1 MAFGA
6 RLREAMDSYGPLC
19 AGLDPH
25 PELLRQW
32 GLEDSVDGLETF
44 SLTFVEALAGRVAAV
59 KPQSALFERHGSAG
73 IAVLERVLAELH
85 LAGTLSVADV
95 KRGDIGSTMAGYADA
110 YCLPTSRLAADALTV
125 SPYLGFESLRPVL
138 DLAAE
143 HARGVFVLG
152 LTSNPSGAQVQHAT
166 GADGTPVAR
175 QMCDAVAREN
185 DGQQDLGNV
194 GLVIGATIGD
204 TPQRLGIDLV
214 AAHAPLLAPGIG
226 AQGASPADL
235 ERTFGAARRNVL
247 AASSREI
254 LKAGPGRGALRV
266 AAGQSASACAA
277 ALGYG

>member
-1 MAFGA
+1 MMSFSA
-6 RLREAMDSYGPLC
+6 RLRAAMDTYGPLC

-32 GLEDSVDGLETF
+32 GLADSVDGLETF
-44 SLTFVEALAGRVAAV
+44 SLTLVEALAGQVAAI

-95 KRGDIGSTMAGYADA
+95 KRGDIGSSMTGYADA
-110 YCLPTSRLAADALTV
+110 YCLPTSSLAADALTV

-138 DLAAE
+138 DVAAR
-143 HARGVFVLG
+143 HDRGVFVLA
-152 LTSNPSGAQVQHAT
+152 LTSNAEAPQVQHAT
-166 GADGTPVAR
+166 GADGIPVAR
-175 QMCDAVAREN
+175 QICDAVAREN
-185 DGQQDLGNV
+185 AGHDLGSV

-204 TPQRLGIDLV
+204 APQRLGIDL
-214 AAHAPLLAPGIG
+214 ASTHAPLLAPGIG

-235 ERTFGAARRNVL
+235 ESTFGAARRNVL

-254 LKAGPGRGALRV
+254 LKAGPDLGALRV